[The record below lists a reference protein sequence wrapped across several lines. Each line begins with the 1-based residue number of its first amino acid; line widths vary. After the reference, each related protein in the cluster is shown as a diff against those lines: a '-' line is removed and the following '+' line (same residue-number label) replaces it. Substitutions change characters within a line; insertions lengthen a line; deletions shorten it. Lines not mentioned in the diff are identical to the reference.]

1 MVTARHAAL
10 RPGAHVVAAVHGVL
24 GKGRRLRVMMTVN
37 RAFAFRTYS
46 KRPSREPRMLR
57 QGARTLERPRL
68 NSPSQGANAA
78 VSVTWTSWIV
88 HAGTLKRARREHPQN
103 GFRRPGP
110 CGTPTVACSSQNLD
124 LACPASQTRGMAH
137 AYGIYIRFDFGT
149 DEEKAQQ
156 ARHKLD
162 RWRQAFRLDKRVQYK
177 MDRPESAGTNHGA
190 SAPAEK
196 PATKAKEGPA
206 AKTAAK
212 AGSKSGE
219 SKGTKAEA
227 AKPEAAA
234 NGQVGL
240 LVRLYFSPHER
251 LSEQRWLARIPAEE
265 PFKSASPK
273 VIHQNDPEFE
283 ATDQQFESISQ

>member
-1 MVTARHAAL
+1 
-10 RPGAHVVAAVHGVL
+10 
-24 GKGRRLRVMMTVN
+24 
-37 RAFAFRTYS
+37 
-46 KRPSREPRMLR
+46 
-57 QGARTLERPRL
+57 
-68 NSPSQGANAA
+68 
-78 VSVTWTSWIV
+78 
-88 HAGTLKRARREHPQN
+88 
-103 GFRRPGP
+103 
-110 CGTPTVACSSQNLD
+110 
-124 LACPASQTRGMAH
+124 MAH

-162 RWRQAFRLDKRVQYK
+162 GWRQAFRLDKRVQYK
-177 MDRPESAGTNHGA
+177 MDRPESVAAGDGA
-190 SAPAEK
+190 NPAPAEK
-196 PATKAKEGPA
+196 PAAASKPKERPA

-212 AGSKSGE
+212 AASKSGE

-227 AKPEAAA
+227 AKPDATA
-234 NGQVGL
+234 NDKVGL
-240 LVRLYFSPHER
+240 LVRLYFSPHEK